1 MDWKSMSK
9 GPLRSLRIFFSI
21 LSVVGVVISPWTRL
35 NIVHRLR
42 MTTIISLDL
51 NAEIDSDLIKRQVEN
66 FYKSAPIELISDTKL
81 EDNSH

>member
-1 MDWKSMSK
+1 M
-9 GPLRSLRIFFSI
+9 
-21 LSVVGVVISPWTRL
+21 VGVVISPWTRL

>member
-1 MDWKSMSK
+1 
-9 GPLRSLRIFFSI
+9 
-21 LSVVGVVISPWTRL
+21 
-35 NIVHRLR
+35 